1 MVERARWSELS
12 STLAYQ
18 LLQLRGDVFVVEQA
32 CAYADLD
39 GHDAED
45 SAEHRWLTDP
55 AGTGTV
61 VACLR
66 VVDDWEHAGAR
77 RIGRVV
83 TRADFRGRGLAARL
97 VRSVID
103 EVGARTELTLHAQAH
118 LVDWYGQFGFLP
130 DGPEYLDDGI
140 PHVPMVRPGGRD
152 ARASTGVGPS
162 APWLPHAGRA
172 PLD

>member
-12 STLAYQ
+12 SSLAYQ

-39 GHDAED
+39 GHDAEE

-55 AGTGTV
+55 AGTGVV

-66 VVDDWEHAGAR
+66 VVDDWERDGAR

-83 TRADFRGRGLAARL
+83 THPNFRGLGLAARL
-97 VRSVID
+97 VRSVVD
-103 EVGARTELTLHAQAH
+103 DAGSCTELTLHAQSH
-118 LVDWYGQFGFLP
+118 LVDWYSQFGFGP
-130 DGPEYLDDGI
+130 DGPEYVDVGI
-140 PHVPMVRPGGRD
+140 PHVPMRRPRG
-152 ARASTGVGPS
+152 
-162 APWLPHAGRA
+162 W
-172 PLD
+172 

>member
-39 GHDAED
+39 GHDAE
-45 SAEHRWLTDP
+45 
-55 AGTGTV
+55 
-61 VACLR
+61 
-66 VVDDWEHAGAR
+66 AGAR